1 MRVRE
6 GQKLKKGIDLDNAR
20 KRLLSI
26 ILEHGFER
34 GVFRLTSGKLGAYYI
49 DCRKVSLHP
58 EGASLIG
65 TLLLNELEDFEVDA
79 IGGLTLGA
87 DPVVTSVAIASF
99 QETNNPINAFIVRK
113 EAKQHGKNQGIEGPD
128 LKDNA
133 KVAIVDDVITTGGSA
148 LQAVERVESVGGQ
161 VQCIL
166 SIVDRLEGGRE
177 AMEDLG
183 YKVKSIF
190 TIEDLG
196 ITKKEIEDFN
206 RKVESGEIVG

>member
-6 GQKLKKGIDLDNAR
+6 GQKLKSELDLGNAR

-26 ILEHGFER
+26 ILKNGFER

-65 TLLLNELEDFEVDA
+65 TLLLNELQDFEVNA

-99 QETNNPINAFIVRK
+99 QQSQNPINAFIVRK
-113 EAKQHGKNQGIEGPD
+113 QAKEHGKNQGIEGPD
-128 LKDNA
+128 LQQNA

-148 LQAVERVESVGGQ
+148 IQAAKRVEAAGAQ
-161 VQCIL
+161 VECIL

-183 YKVKSIF
+183 YKVKSLF

-196 ITKKEIEDFN
+196 VTKKEIEDFN
-206 RKVESGEIVG
+206 KQVESGEIVG

>member
-1 MRVRE
+1 MKSE
-6 GQKLKKGIDLDNAR
+6 QNLDEAR
-20 KRLLSI
+20 KRLLEI
-26 ILEHGFER
+26 ILEYGFER

-65 TLLLNELEDFEVDA
+65 TLLLNELRGLEVDA

-87 DPVVTSVAIASF
+87 DPVVTAVAISSF

-133 KVAIVDDVITTGGSA
+133 KIAIVDDVITTGGSA

-177 AMEDLG
+177 TMENLG
-183 YKVKSIF
+183 YTVKSIF

-196 ITKKEIEDFN
+196 ITKEEIEEFE
-206 RKVESGEIVG
+206 RKVQLGEIVG

>member
-1 MRVRE
+1 MKSE
-6 GQKLKKGIDLDNAR
+6 QNLDEAR
-20 KRLLSI
+20 KRLLEI
-26 ILEHGFER
+26 ILEYGFER

-65 TLLLNELEDFEVDA
+65 TLLLNELRGLEVDA

-87 DPVVTSVAIASF
+87 DPVVTAVAISSF

-128 LKDNA
+128 LTDNA

-177 AMEDLG
+177 TMENLG
-183 YKVKSIF
+183 YTVKSIF

-196 ITKKEIEDFN
+196 ITKEEIEEFE
-206 RKVESGEIVG
+206 RKVQLGEIVG

>member
-1 MRVRE
+1 MKSE
-6 GQKLKKGIDLDNAR
+6 LDLGNAR

-26 ILEHGFER
+26 ILKNGFER

-65 TLLLNELEDFEVDA
+65 TLLLNELQDFEVNA

-99 QETNNPINAFIVRK
+99 QQSQNPINAFIVRK
-113 EAKQHGKNQGIEGPD
+113 QAKEHGKNQGIEGPD
-128 LKDNA
+128 LQQNA

-148 LQAVERVESVGGQ
+148 IQAAKRVEAAGAQ
-161 VQCIL
+161 VECIL

-183 YKVKSIF
+183 YKVKSLF

-196 ITKKEIEDFN
+196 VTKKEIEDFN
-206 RKVESGEIVG
+206 KQVESGEIVG

>member
-1 MRVRE
+1 MKSE
-6 GQKLKKGIDLDNAR
+6 LDLGNAR

-26 ILEHGFER
+26 ILKNGFER

-65 TLLLNELEDFEVDA
+65 TLLLNELQDFEVNA

-99 QETNNPINAFIVRK
+99 QQSQNPINAFIVRK
-113 EAKQHGKNQGIEGPD
+113 QAKEHGKNQGIEGPD
-128 LKDNA
+128 LQQNA

-148 LQAVERVESVGGQ
+148 IQAAKRVEAAGAQ
-161 VQCIL
+161 VECIL
-166 SIVDRLEGGRE
+166 SRVDRLEGGRE

-183 YKVKSIF
+183 YKVKSLF

-196 ITKKEIEDFN
+196 VTKKEIEDFN
-206 RKVESGEIVG
+206 KQVESGEIVG

>member
-1 MRVRE
+1 
-6 GQKLKKGIDLDNAR
+6 
-20 KRLLSI
+20 
-26 ILEHGFER
+26 
-34 GVFRLTSGKLGAYYI
+34 VFRLTSGKLGAYYI

-65 TLLLNELEDFEVDA
+65 TLLLNELQDFEVNA

-99 QETNNPINAFIVRK
+99 QQSQNPINAFIVRK
-113 EAKQHGKNQGIEGPD
+113 QAKEHGKNQGIEGPD
-128 LKDNA
+128 LQQNA

-148 LQAVERVESVGGQ
+148 IQAAKRVEAAGAQ
-161 VQCIL
+161 VECIL

-183 YKVKSIF
+183 YKVKSLF

-196 ITKKEIEDFN
+196 VTKKEIEDFN
-206 RKVESGEIVG
+206 KQVESGEIVG

>member
-1 MRVRE
+1 MKSE
-6 GQKLKKGIDLDNAR
+6 QNLDEAR
-20 KRLLSI
+20 KRLLEI
-26 ILEHGFER
+26 ILEYGFDR

-65 TLLLNELEDFEVDA
+65 TLLLNELRGLEVDA

-87 DPVVTSVAIASF
+87 DPVVTAVAISSF

-133 KVAIVDDVITTGGSA
+133 KIAIVDDVITTGGSA

-177 AMEDLG
+177 TMENLG
-183 YKVKSIF
+183 YTVKSIF

-196 ITKKEIEDFN
+196 ITKEEIEEFE
-206 RKVESGEIVG
+206 RKVQLGEIVG

>member
-1 MRVRE
+1 MKSE
-6 GQKLKKGIDLDNAR
+6 QNLDEAR
-20 KRLLSI
+20 KRLLEI
-26 ILEHGFER
+26 ILEYGFER

-65 TLLLNELEDFEVDA
+65 TLLLNELRGLEVDA

-87 DPVVTSVAIASF
+87 DPVVTAVAISSF

-133 KVAIVDDVITTGGSA
+133 KIAIVDDVITTGGSA

-177 AMEDLG
+177 TMENLG
-183 YKVKSIF
+183 YTVKSIF

-196 ITKKEIEDFN
+196 ITKGRMKPYLRHLKE
-206 RKVESGEIVG
+206 KLKM

>member
-1 MRVRE
+1 MKSE
-6 GQKLKKGIDLDNAR
+6 LELDNAR

-26 ILEHGFER
+26 ILQNGFER

-65 TLLLNELEDFEVDA
+65 TLLLNELQDFEVNA

-99 QETNNPINAFIVRK
+99 QQSQNPINAFIVRK
-113 EAKQHGKNQGIEGPD
+113 QAKEHGKNQGIEGPD
-128 LKDNA
+128 LQQNA

-148 LQAVERVESVGGQ
+148 IQAAKRVEAAGAQ
-161 VQCIL
+161 VECIL

-177 AMEDLG
+177 VMENLG

-196 ITKKEIEDFN
+196 VTKKEIEDFN
-206 RKVESGEIVG
+206 KQVESGEIVG

>member
-1 MRVRE
+1 MKSE
-6 GQKLKKGIDLDNAR
+6 QNLDEAR
-20 KRLLSI
+20 KRLLEI
-26 ILEHGFER
+26 ILEYGFER
-34 GVFRLTSGKLGAYYI
+34 CVFRLTSGKLCADYI

-65 TLLLNELEDFEVDA
+65 TLLLNELRGLEVDA

-87 DPVVTSVAIASF
+87 DPVVTAVAISSF

-128 LKDNA
+128 LTDNA

-196 ITKKEIEDFN
+196 ITKEEIEEFE
-206 RKVESGEIVG
+206 RKVQLGEIVG

>member
-1 MRVRE
+1 MKSE
-6 GQKLKKGIDLDNAR
+6 QNLDEAR
-20 KRLLSI
+20 KRLIEI
-26 ILEHGFER
+26 ILEYGFER

-65 TLLLNELEDFEVDA
+65 TLLLNELRGLEVDA

-87 DPVVTSVAIASF
+87 DPVVTAVAISSF

-128 LKDNA
+128 LTDNA

-177 AMEDLG
+177 TMENLG
-183 YKVKSIF
+183 YTVKSIF

-196 ITKKEIEDFN
+196 ITKEEIEEFE
-206 RKVESGEIVG
+206 RKVQLGEIVG

>member
-1 MRVRE
+1 MKSE
-6 GQKLKKGIDLDNAR
+6 QNLHEAR
-20 KRLLSI
+20 KRLLEI
-26 ILEHGFER
+26 ILEYGFER

-65 TLLLNELEDFEVDA
+65 TLLLNELRGLEVDA

-87 DPVVTSVAIASF
+87 DPVVTAVAISSF

-133 KVAIVDDVITTGGSA
+133 KIAIVDDVITTGGSA

-177 AMEDLG
+177 TMENLG
-183 YKVKSIF
+183 YTVKSIF

-196 ITKKEIEDFN
+196 ITKEEIEEFE
-206 RKVESGEIVG
+206 RKVQLGEIVG